1 MNTRPS
7 YWFPVKRYGWGW
19 GLPVR
24 WQGWAVLGGYVVLM
38 LGGFSYFDLYANM
51 PAFLS
56 YTVVVTV
63 IFIVVVAAK
72 GERPVRWRW
81 GKE

>member
-1 MNTRPS
+1 M
-7 YWFPVKRYGWGW
+7 
-19 GLPVR
+19 
-24 WQGWAVLGGYVVLM
+24 LGGYVVLM